1 MSDGGILRD
10 LEVLDLSSGI
20 AGPMAGMLLADHGA
34 RVTRVERPDGG
45 YSLTGSAGHTGR
57 QRRKDSVMRQSTD
70 RRVARPVRPAAAA
83 VSKMV
88 SRAWSLPP
96 PRNFI
101 AIERNLQVP
110 TSDGTVLT
118 AGKAAAHA

>member
-1 MSDGGILRD
+1 
-10 LEVLDLSSGI
+10 
-20 AGPMAGMLLADHGA
+20 
-34 RVTRVERPDGG
+34 
-45 YSLTGSAGHTGR
+45 
-57 QRRKDSVMRQSTD
+57 MRTD
-70 RRVARPVRPAAAA
+70 RQAPRPLGSRAAAI
-83 VSKMV
+83 SKMV